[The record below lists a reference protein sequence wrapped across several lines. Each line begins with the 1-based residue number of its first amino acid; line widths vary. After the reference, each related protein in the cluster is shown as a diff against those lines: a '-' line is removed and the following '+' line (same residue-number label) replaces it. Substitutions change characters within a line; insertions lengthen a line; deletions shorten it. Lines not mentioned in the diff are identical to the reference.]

1 MKKLILSMIFITII
15 TIIIFFN
22 LVLLADIVKNMSSN
36 VNIPLLIL
44 ATLIG
49 LFIIIVE
56 FLFYSYKKI
65 YLEKNTIK
73 KKTNDIIII
82 SKETPLLKRFDVA
95 LETRNFEIEMLWK
108 RSNYFLALNTA
119 IAVGFFS
126 LLKKDMSMD
135 LYALLFCVIGCFV
148 CIAWINVN
156 LGSKFWQAVWEEIL
170 TEISGDMELD
180 YFVKSDDHKDRV
192 RNNLVNLNSPKILEK
207 YYNYLVLDKPSVS
220 KWMTLLSFFF
230 LLVWFYIGGF
240 ICYKIKKELILMW
253 IASWPIMKVIFRL
266 LKFF

>member
-1 MKKLILSMIFITII
+1 MKKLLLSLTVAI
-15 TIIIFFN
+15 N
-22 LVLLADIVKNMSSN
+22 LFLLATAVVMEYMNFYVNM
-36 VNIPLLIL
+36 PLLIL
-44 ATLIG
+44 AILTG
-49 LFIIIVE
+49 LFIICVE
-56 FLFYSYKKI
+56 VIFYYIHEIFFRK
-65 YLEKNTIK
+65 ENKND
-73 KKTNDIIII
+73 KKTNNIGITIIE
-82 SKETPLLKRFDVA
+82 KMPLLKRFDVA